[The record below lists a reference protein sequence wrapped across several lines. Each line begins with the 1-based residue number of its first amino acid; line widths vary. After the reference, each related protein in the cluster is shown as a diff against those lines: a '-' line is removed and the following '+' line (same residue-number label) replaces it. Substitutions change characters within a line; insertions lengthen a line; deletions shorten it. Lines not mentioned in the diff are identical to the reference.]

1 MMHFKVLK
9 TFVASNEGGGGGDGL
24 EMALLEVKGQSFMLH
39 QIRKMIGLVLAIM
52 RGCADETKMEEAW
65 GTQRVDIPRAPGL
78 GLVLDEVHYES
89 YNNRFG
95 KDGMHE
101 KLEWSSTDKQVG
113 IYHKHEY

>member
-9 TFVASNEGGGGGDGL
+9 TFVASNEGGGGDGL

-95 KDGMHE
+95 KDGMHA
-101 KLEWSSTDKQVG
+101 KLEWSYTDKQVG